1 MKVFGI
7 RFLASGMF
15 VILCC
20 GLLGC
25 DDPDRRLEGRWI
37 LYEYE
42 DGLRTENEASFLTI
56 TAVDEFVLDSPGT
69 VFGMLDYR
77 YTVNGPYKT
86 DRSAR
91 PSRITLQYDI
101 LGADI
106 TNVGIYSFSGPC
118 WNRTLSLA
126 LDYEAGQDAA
136 FRLSKDGGPVLVGEK
151 DPDSKS
157 TLQGLKIIKTLAQF
171 MK

>member
-1 MKVFGI
+1 MKMYGMK
-7 RFLASGMF
+7 FLASGMF
-15 VILCC
+15 IILCC

-56 TAVDEFVLDSPGT
+56 TAADEFVLDSPGT
-69 VFGMLDYR
+69 LFGVLDYR

-91 PSRITLQYDI
+91 PSQITLQYDI

-106 TNVGIYSFSGPC
+106 TNVGIYKFSGLF

-126 LDYEAGQDAA
+126 LNYEAGQDAA
-136 FRLSKDGGPVLVGEK
+136 SRLSTDDGPVLVGQK
-151 DPDSKS
+151 DPDSKI
-157 TLQGLKIIKTLAQF
+157 TRKGMRFLKNVAQF